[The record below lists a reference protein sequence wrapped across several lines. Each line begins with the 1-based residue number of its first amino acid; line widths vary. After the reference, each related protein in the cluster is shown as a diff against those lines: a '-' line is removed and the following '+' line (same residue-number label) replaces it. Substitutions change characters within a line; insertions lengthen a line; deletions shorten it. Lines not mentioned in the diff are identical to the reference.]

1 MQTSHYESVSN
12 FIMIIQ
18 YDKKGSA
25 VCTVVIIVSL
35 ITNEYCKCKNK
46 VIKTKTKINEQ
57 MIIENSIP

>member
-1 MQTSHYESVSN
+1 
-12 FIMIIQ
+12 MIIQ